1 MDAAPNILEQQEA
14 NRRNTVVVMAL
25 FIVFVGL
32 LGFGFDVF
40 VLGFGEGRHSLG
52 FPIATVLAIVL
63 GTFGAING
71 LESGAVSV
79 LNSSGAVPADPSD
92 PRYRQLFNVVD
103 EMAIASGLPK
113 PAVFVIP
120 DPDPNAFATG
130 RDPEHASLA
139 VTQGLLSSLDRDELQ
154 GVVAHEM
161 GHIRNYDI
169 RLMTVVAALI
179 GAVMLLAEMG
189 LRTARVGG
197 TGKRDSSR
205 EGAGGAF
212 TFVLWLV
219 AMILAPVLARL
230 LAMAVSRQREYLADA
245 SGAELTRNPMA
256 LASALEKIDAA
267 VEPTQSIKK
276 GTAPLCIANPLGSDV
291 DDKEGFFADLFA
303 THPPIRK
310 RIVLLKGMAYQR
322 GPGSS
327 LPPSSR
333 ESSARPLP
341 TSLPGSR

>member
-179 GAVMLLAEMG
+179 GAVMLLAE
-189 LRTARVGG
+189 
-197 TGKRDSSR
+197 
-205 EGAGGAF
+205 
-212 TFVLWLV
+212 
-219 AMILAPVLARL
+219 
-230 LAMAVSRQREYLADA
+230 
-245 SGAELTRNPMA
+245 
-256 LASALEKIDAA
+256 
-267 VEPTQSIKK
+267 
-276 GTAPLCIANPLGSDV
+276 V
-291 DDKEGFFADLFA
+291 DCG
-303 THPPIRK
+303 
-310 RIVLLKGMAYQR
+310 QR
-322 GPGSS
+322 GLGEPGSGTHRAGEREEH
-327 LPPSSR
+327 SR
-333 ESSARPLP
+333 SFS
-341 TSLPGSR
+341 GWWQ